1 MLDEELIDD
10 KMRLAILYFK
20 AADFERALNL
30 YNELVEMVASI
41 LAVEA
46 QKIRKHVYNLAEKPI
61 VGACVHPK
69 LGLILDQRAAT
80 HEKLDQFSKALEDSR
95 RIVKLEPISCK
106 GYLRVGKL
114 LLKLKQDVEA
124 YKTYQR
130 GVYIIEKVIKEHLVS
145 VPEKLFSQLKTQY
158 KLLNKT
164 LKTKRQNKSQ
174 ELQYLSREDSHE
186 LDSSLRMKFSQG
198 SSNAK
203 GITLSQESGQALRL
217 SSINGFTTALEHML
231 PLKRT
236 ASTSQI
242 SAPTTSSKRAKRM
255 GSVSK
260 PIADPFQHLP
270 LEIIELIF
278 QNLAFKQLL
287 SCHLVNKLW
296 YYNLTKIPN
305 LYCTRVNLK
314 SNITLSEFTHGIRLV
329 KRVAHKSYS
338 QQIKALKMRSAI
350 NASQLQKII
359 EIIINEPNF
368 SIRSLDMFD
377 KYLSFQLLLNK
388 LSKFSWKLNNLSNLE
403 YLRLGV
409 NSSLRY
415 ENIILELFKKLKT
428 LYIVILYSD
437 MSGPN
442 NQILPTTEKYFNRL
456 HEKSVNNSDDYESM
470 LNLTLVNH
478 PKLLPG
484 ESQVAPKFETYN
496 PYPIFLDRS
505 FSNLVE
511 LSLVSFD
518 FFNRLPLLGEFFCK
532 CKLLTKLMLEN
543 NFNFRML
550 DLFQMLQNYNPSFRL
565 EKLLFR
571 EPKIISTTTMN
582 EFSTDDLP
590 QLNSLQLLDVYGS
603 SLTTKGLM
611 KLLRICNKGNKELTT
626 LVMGNSTYLHF
637 KTDAFQTSNRN
648 LFSFVQMLR
657 IAPNLENLYL
667 NELDID
673 NQTMKQ
679 LNKDIESIGYVN
691 CKLKVLDLS
700 FCNRVEG
707 IGLIDLFKAFPS
719 NIKQINENSGSA
731 FRIRELI
738 IDGIEI
744 NIATLRLLQKH
755 NFVSTIKNDPNKK
768 RWRQYGVNTLVPV

>member
-41 LAVEA
+41 SAVEA

-69 LGLILDQRAAT
+69 LGSILDQRAAT

-130 GVYIIEKVIKEHLVS
+130 GVYIIEKVIKEHSVS

-158 KLLNKT
+158 KSLNKT

-174 ELQYLSREDSHE
+174 ESQYLSREDSHE
-186 LDSSLRMKFSQG
+186 SDSSLRM
-198 SSNAK
+198 N
-203 GITLSQESGQALRL
+203 
-217 SSINGFTTALEHML
+217 
-231 PLKRT
+231 
-236 ASTSQI
+236 
-242 SAPTTSSKRAKRM
+242 SKRAKRM

-470 LNLTLVNH
+470 SNLTLVNH

-532 CKLLTKLMLEN
+532 CKSLTKLMLEN

-590 QLNSLQLLDVYGS
+590 QLNSLQSLDVYGS